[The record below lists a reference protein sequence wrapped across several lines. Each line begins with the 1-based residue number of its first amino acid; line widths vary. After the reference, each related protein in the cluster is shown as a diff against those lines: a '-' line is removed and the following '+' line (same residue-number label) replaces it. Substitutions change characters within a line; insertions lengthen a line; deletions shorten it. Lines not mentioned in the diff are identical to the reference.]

1 MTGDIAR
8 LDEDGY
14 SQIIARKRDMIL
26 AGAYQVYPRDVEEVL
41 YEHPKVKEVAVVGVQ
56 RPASPGQVVKAF
68 VVLRQGEQ
76 ASKEELIALC
86 RRRLAEYAVPW
97 DIEFRAEL
105 PHSFVGK
112 VLRRLLTEQDIP
124 AGD

>member
-1 MTGDIAR
+1 
-8 LDEDGY
+8 
-14 SQIIARKRDMIL
+14 MIL

-41 YEHPKVKEVAVVGVQ
+41 YEHPKVKEVAVVGVE
-56 RPASPGQVVKAF
+56 RAHEPGQRIKAY

-76 ASKEELIALC
+76 ASQEELIALC

-97 DIEFRAEL
+97 EIEFRSEL

-112 VLRRLLTEQDIP
+112 VLRRLLTEQDRP
-124 AGD
+124 AEA